1 MEMIR
6 RTMFKFLILQFAFS
20 YSLSEDP
27 TAAPTPYPTTAR
39 PTTNPTTAPNPDG
52 CPVGWVQST
61 EGCFLFHHTG
71 ITLMLK
77 RRIKVRMLLAI
88 GLTWRQGQEECEKL
102 GGYLAEVKSQMQ
114 QDFLES

>member
-27 TAAPTPYPTTAR
+27 TAAPTPYPTTAGPTTYPIPTTAR
-39 PTTNPTTAPNPDG
+39 PTTYPTTAPNPDG

-71 ITLMLK
+71 NTD
-77 RRIKVRMLLAI
+77 
-88 GLTWRQGQEECEKL
+88 
-102 GGYLAEVKSQMQ
+102 S
-114 QDFLES
+114 S